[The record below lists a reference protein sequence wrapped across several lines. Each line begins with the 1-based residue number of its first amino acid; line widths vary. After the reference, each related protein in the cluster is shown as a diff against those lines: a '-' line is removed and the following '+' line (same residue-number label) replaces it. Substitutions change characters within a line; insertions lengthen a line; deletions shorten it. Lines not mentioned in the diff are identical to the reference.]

1 MVRVNGKYNYG
12 NENQC
17 DTSER
22 MTQKIDTLSLNIQI
36 KPILTTRYIG
46 R

>member
-1 MVRVNGKYNYG
+1 MVKVNGKYNYG

-22 MTQKIDTLSLNIQI
+22 MTQKNRYSQLKHPNLKQYQI
-36 KPILTTRYIG
+36 RYIG